1 MNSLP
6 LFLQAWYRV
15 IPLCAHFVVLRR
27 QLRHATDSRIFAV
40 PLHRC
45 KKVEERN
52 DLFTKKKKK
61 RKNSPNRMYF
71 TYFAIA
77 NTVSIH
83 LSQEIQK
90 RYNAATIITFVM
102 EATLLS
108 SLSSLLSLII
118 LFFISHSLFHDKLPE
133 KDVQVGISRM

>member
-1 MNSLP
+1 
-6 LFLQAWYRV
+6 
-15 IPLCAHFVVLRR
+15 
-27 QLRHATDSRIFAV
+27 
-40 PLHRC
+40 
-45 KKVEERN
+45 
-52 DLFTKKKKK
+52 
-61 RKNSPNRMYF
+61 MYF